1 LKKKRLVKHSSK
13 RVVQKSS
20 SRVKL
25 ASSSREKV
33 FGVLPQPLPQAAED
47 ILKVLGSGWI
57 AEDAARVAG
66 VNKSDVWYWKERFVF
81 SGALITKE
89 SQVAE
94 TLGLPRKE
102 RRYSAGNPKYY
113 ILTPYGSKLLA
124 GSDNGGGRL
133 PVVFEDYPVK
143 FLALRWERVGSV
155 DWEKLGSPRN
165 WQPFGFRVTG
175 VRVVKTTKHVIVHP
189 GPLKGF
195 DPNALAADAGRI
207 IERVRYIL
215 ESDRFGMRL
224 ADDGEPLHGPMWQVF
239 RPESRQWKQEG
250 GVVKGSGVGALDAS
264 PKPWLRELSNVP
276 HVEYEKAEHA
286 AIAAGFPFLE
296 SSPGKVNAYNAVMF
310 PTYLEEIHRTVLG
323 LSARVDELT
332 IGVGSVTQF
341 EGQVSE
347 VMRDLKSLA
356 AALGKLENL
365 DKIRESLQTVSGI
378 LSQLVDAEGN
388 GSQGQ
393 ASKSTQDNV
402 QGGSQY
408 VS

>member
-1 LKKKRLVKHSSK
+1 MGKHRLVKHSSK
-13 RVVQKSS
+13 GVVQKSS
-20 SRVKL
+20 DGARLDASRR
-25 ASSSREKV
+25 ARV
-33 FGVLPQPLPQAAED
+33 FGVLPQPLPQAAQD

-66 VNKSDVWYWKERFVF
+66 VNKSDVWYWKERFVY
-81 SGALITKE
+81 SGALIPKE
-89 SQVAE
+89 SQDAE
-94 TLGLPRKE
+94 TLGRPKRE

-124 GSDNGGGRL
+124 GSDNVAGRL

-143 FLALRWERVGSV
+143 FLVLRWERVGSV

-165 WQPFGFRVTG
+165 WQPLGFRVGG
-175 VRVVKTTKHVIVHP
+175 VRVVKTTKHLIIHP

-195 DPNALAADAGRI
+195 DPDALAADAGRI

-215 ESDRFGMRL
+215 ESDRFEMRL
-224 ADDGEPLHGPMWQVF
+224 ADDGEPLHGPMWQVL
-239 RPESRQWKQEG
+239 
-250 GVVKGSGVGALDAS
+250 VKVSGVGGLDAS
-264 PKPWLRELSNVP
+264 PKPWLRELSNVA

-286 AIAAGFPFLE
+286 AIAAGFPSLE

-323 LSARVDELT
+323 LSARIDDLT
-332 IGVGSVTQF
+332 VEVGSVKQF

-347 VMRDLKSLA
+347 VMKDLKTLA
-356 AALGKLENL
+356 VALGKLENL
-365 DKIRESLQTVSGI
+365 DKIRDSLQTVSGI

-388 GSQGQ
+388 SGQSQQPKGSIS
-393 ASKSTQDNV
+393 AN
-402 QGGSQY
+402 GGNCY

>member
-1 LKKKRLVKHSSK
+1 
-13 RVVQKSS
+13 
-20 SRVKL
+20 
-25 ASSSREKV
+25 V
-33 FGVLPQPLPQAAED
+33 FGVLPQPLPQAAQD

-66 VNKSDVWYWKERFVF
+66 VNKSDVWYWKERFVY
-81 SGALITKE
+81 SGALIPKE
-89 SQVAE
+89 SQDAE
-94 TLGLPRKE
+94 TLGRPKRE

-124 GSDNGGGRL
+124 GSDNVAGRL

-143 FLALRWERVGSV
+143 FLVLRWERVGSV

-165 WQPFGFRVTG
+165 WQPLGFRVGG
-175 VRVVKTTKHVIVHP
+175 VRVVKTTKHLIIHP

-195 DPNALAADAGRI
+195 DPDALAADAGRI

-215 ESDRFGMRL
+215 ESDRFEMRL
-224 ADDGEPLHGPMWQVF
+224 ADDGEPLHGPMWQVL
-239 RPESRQWKQEG
+239 
-250 GVVKGSGVGALDAS
+250 VKVSGVGGLDAS
-264 PKPWLRELSNVP
+264 PKPWLRELSNVA

-286 AIAAGFPFLE
+286 AIAAGFPSLE

-323 LSARVDELT
+323 LSARIDDLT
-332 IGVGSVTQF
+332 VEVGSVKQF

-347 VMRDLKSLA
+347 VMKDLKTLA
-356 AALGKLENL
+356 VALGKLENL
-365 DKIRESLQTVSGI
+365 DKIRDSLQTVSGI

-388 GSQGQ
+388 SGQSQQPKGSIS
-393 ASKSTQDNV
+393 AN
-402 QGGSQY
+402 GGNCY

>member
-1 LKKKRLVKHSSK
+1 MGKHRLVKHSSK
-13 RVVQKSS
+13 GVVQKSS
-20 SRVKL
+20 GAVKL
-25 ASSSREKV
+25 DASPAARV
-33 FGVLPQPLPQAAED
+33 FGVLPQPLPQAAQD

-66 VNKSDVWYWKERFVF
+66 VNKSDVWYWKERFVY
-81 SGALITKE
+81 SGALIPKE
-89 SQVAE
+89 SQDAQ
-94 TLGLPRKE
+94 TLGKPKKE

-124 GSDNGGGRL
+124 GSDNVAGRL

-143 FLALRWERVGSV
+143 FVVLRWERLGSV

-165 WQPFGFRVTG
+165 WQPLGFRVGG
-175 VRVVKTTKHVIVHP
+175 VRVVKTTKHLIVHP

-195 DPNALAADAGRI
+195 DPDALAADAGRL

-215 ESDRFGMRL
+215 ESDRFEMRL

-239 RPESRQWKQEG
+239 RPESRKWVQEG
-250 GVVKGSGVGALDAS
+250 GVVKVSGVGGLDAS
-264 PKPWLRELSNVP
+264 PKPWLRELSNVA

-286 AIAAGFPFLE
+286 AIAAGFPSLE

-323 LSARVDELT
+323 LSARIDDLT
-332 IGVGSVTQF
+332 VEVGSVKQF
-341 EGQVSE
+341 EDQVSE
-347 VMRDLKSLA
+347 VMKDLKSLVTA
-356 AALGKLENL
+356 FGKLENL

-388 GSQGQ
+388 SGQNQQPKGSAGV
-393 ASKSTQDNV
+393 N
-402 QGGSQY
+402 GGNGY